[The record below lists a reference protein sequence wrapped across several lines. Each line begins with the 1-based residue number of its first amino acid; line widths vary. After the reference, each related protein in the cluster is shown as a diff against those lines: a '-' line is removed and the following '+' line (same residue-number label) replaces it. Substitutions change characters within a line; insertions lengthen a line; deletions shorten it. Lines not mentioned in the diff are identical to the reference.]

1 MNTFNRVV
9 IVVLLLVLLPLVSV
23 LFVIPHV
30 ILPDMGL
37 WVTNLG
43 YQLWAMEPWQRLGGG
58 ILLALIF
65 DALAVSLIVM
75 ELRRP
80 RRKFIR
86 VQELSGGTATLSVE
100 SVVEQLQYRLDPL
113 PNVIEVK
120 PAVRAKGNKVAAL
133 VDVTVAPGVN
143 VPAMASRLVEAVRE
157 VLMEDLGLQVAG
169 APQVRLK
176 VAPPPKG
183 KPSRSQPP
191 VPPARSL
198 PTVPPARSLP
208 PAPAPS
214 YPEKPLEWAGLAE
227 PEHEE
232 PFA

>member
-9 IVVLLLVLLPLVSV
+9 MVILLLLLLPLVSV

-30 ILPDMGL
+30 ILNDVGV
-37 WVTNLG
+37 WATNLAD
-43 YQLWAMEPWQRLGGG
+43 QLWAMKPWLRLGGG
-58 ILLALIF
+58 ILLALVF
-65 DALAVSLIVM
+65 DALAIFLIAM

-100 SVVEQLQYRLDPL
+100 SIVEQLQYRLDPL
-113 PNVIEVK
+113 PNVIKVE
-120 PAVRAKGNKVAAL
+120 PAVHAKGNKVAAL

-143 VPAMASRLVEAVRE
+143 VPAMAARLVDTVKEA
-157 VLMEDLGLQVAG
+157 LTEDLGLQVAG

-176 VAPPPKG
+176 VAQPPKG
-183 KPSRSQPP
+183 KAPRSQPP
-191 VPPARSL
+191 VPPARPL
-198 PTVPPARSLP
+198 PSA
-208 PAPAPS
+208 PAPAPA

-227 PEHEE
+227 TEHEE

>member
-9 IVVLLLVLLPLVSV
+9 MVILLLVLLPLVSV

-30 ILPDMGL
+30 ILPDVGTWM
-37 WVTNLG
+37 TNLG
-43 YQLWAMEPWQRLGGG
+43 HQLLSLQPWLRLGGG
-58 ILLALIF
+58 ILLALLF
-65 DALAVSLIVM
+65 DALAIFLIVM

-100 SVVEQLQYRLDPL
+100 SIVEQLQYRLDPL
-113 PNVIEVK
+113 PNVIKVE
-120 PAVRAKGNKVAAL
+120 PAVRAKGNKVAAV

-143 VPAMASRLVEAVRE
+143 VPAMAARLVDTVKEA
-157 VLMEDLGLQVAG
+157 LTEDLGLQVAG
-169 APQVRLK
+169 VPQVRIK
-176 VAPPPKG
+176 VAQPPEG
-183 KPSRSQPP
+183 KAPRSQPP

-198 PTVPPARSLP
+198 PS
-208 PAPAPS
+208 APTPS
-214 YPEKPLEWAGLAE
+214 YPEKPLEWAGPAE

>member
-9 IVVLLLVLLPLVSV
+9 IVVLLLLLLPLVSV

-30 ILPDMGL
+30 ILPDVGL
-37 WVTNLG
+37 WITDLG
-43 YQLWAMEPWQRLGGG
+43 YQLWAMDLWQRLGGG
-58 ILLALIF
+58 ILLALVF
-65 DALAVSLIVM
+65 DALAISLIVM

-100 SVVEQLQYRLDPL
+100 SIVEQLQYRLDPL
-113 PNVIEVK
+113 PNVIKVE
-120 PAVRAKGNKVAAL
+120 PAVHAKGNKVAAL

-143 VPAMASRLVEAVRE
+143 VPAMAARLVDAVRE

-183 KPSRSQPP
+183 QIPRLQPP
-191 VPPARSL
+191 ALPVQPLPLAPA
-198 PTVPPARSLP
+198 

-214 YPEKPLEWAGLAE
+214 YPEKPLERAGLAE